1 MIKKIQGSALLL
13 ATALLLPAFAAA
25 QDADEGPQWLSV
37 RTVTTTADGGDTW
50 IEQQKKLAARHAERG
65 DPSRHV
71 WQEVRGQLD
80 TFHIVTYPDS
90 LGGGAGPGDEPPMGD
105 AQDEWVAT
113 ISPTVASRS
122 SVFLRHYPKFTISA
136 DDDAEPAFLILR
148 YTDLAPGKGADYQD
162 WLENKL
168 VPALKAGG
176 AKGVN
181 FNRTAI
187 GGNTNRWVSGSRIA
201 NLAELDKPGPLA
213 GLSDEERDDIFADF
227 SDMVW
232 GSELRILRYRAD
244 MSHTTPT
251 ED

>member
-1 MIKKIQGSALLL
+1 MIKKTYGSLVLLG
-13 ATALLLPAFAAA
+13 AALLLPALAAA
-25 QDADEGPQWLSV
+25 QDEGPQWLSV
-37 RTVTTTADGGDTW
+37 RTVTTTAAGGDTW
-50 IEQQKKLAARHAERG
+50 IEQQKKLAAVHAERG

-71 WQEVRGQLD
+71 WEEVRGQLD
-80 TFHIVTYPDS
+80 TFHIVTFPDS
-90 LGGGAGPGDEPPMGD
+90 LGGGEGPGGGPPLGD
-105 AQDEWVAT
+105 AQDDWVA
-113 ISPTVASRS
+113 IIAPTVASRS
-122 SVFLRHYPKFTISA
+122 SVILRHYPQFTIPD
-136 DDDAEPAFLILR
+136 DDDADPAFLVLR
-148 YTDLAPGKGADYQD
+148 YTDVAPGKRGDYQD

-168 VPALKAGG
+168 VPALKAAG

-201 NLAELDKPGPLA
+201 SIAALDGPAPLA
-213 GLSDEERDDIFADF
+213 SLSDEERDDIFANF

>member
-1 MIKKIQGSALLL
+1 MTDRKQTILIVDDEPSQRRLLGGFLESMGIESQEAGSAEE
-13 ATALLLPAFAAA
+13 AA
-25 QDADEGPQWLSV
+25 QAGRS
-37 RTVTTTADGGDTW
+37 
-50 IEQQKKLAARHAERG
+50 AEEAE
-65 DPSRHV
+65 
-71 WQEVRGQLD
+71 EVRGQLD
-80 TFHIVTYPDS
+80 TFHIVTYADS
-90 LGGGAGPGDEPPMGD
+90 LGGGEGPGDEPPMGD

-113 ISPTVASRS
+113 IAPTVASRS
-122 SVFLRHYPKFTISA
+122 NVFLRHYPKFTISA
-136 DDDAEPAFLILR
+136 DDDAEPAFLVLR

-168 VPALKAGG
+168 VPALKAAG

-201 NLAELDKPGPLA
+201 SIAALDGPAPLA
-213 GLSDEERDDIFADF
+213 SLSDEERDDIFANF